1 MMKRGTKNNVNSF
14 PHYEDNFN
22 IESDNDYNTGNQL
35 YENGTTGKY
44 KASARDDKIRQWK
57 MAENERTADIS
68 DSEILSA
75 MNRET
80 DDVRKM
86 YEKTLAKE
94 DEDEAEELKA
104 MGSLKKREN
113 DIVSTGSAGGEET

>member
-1 MMKRGTKNNVNSF
+1 
-14 PHYEDNFN
+14 
-22 IESDNDYNTGNQL
+22 
-35 YENGTTGKY
+35 
-44 KASARDDKIRQWK
+44 